1 MRYMSSFLLALKNLK
16 EMICVLITIQRGNKD
31 GQAEKIIILLL
42 VKQKKLGYNYFIKNK
57 KFRESWNPYK

>member
-31 GQAEKIIILLL
+31 CQGEKIIILLL

-57 KFRESWNPYK
+57 KFTKSWNPYK